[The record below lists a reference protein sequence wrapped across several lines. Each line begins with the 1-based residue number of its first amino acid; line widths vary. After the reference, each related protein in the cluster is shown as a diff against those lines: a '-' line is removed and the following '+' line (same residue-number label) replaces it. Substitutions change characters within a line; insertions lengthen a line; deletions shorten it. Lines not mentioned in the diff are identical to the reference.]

1 MTRKMKIQPN
11 YVANSKNRS
20 TGFVIRPKLTLS
32 GKWMEEAGF
41 LPSTFINVHV
51 ENGTITITTA

>member
-1 MTRKMKIQPN
+1 MKIQPN

-41 LPSTFINVHV
+41 MPSTFINVHV
-51 ENGTITITTA
+51 ENGIITITTA